1 MVSPVADMV
10 RLVLAVF
17 EAYGVPQAAWGQ
29 VALWEQHLP
38 RNDLLDASTAAA
50 CCRSALTQSRADW
63 RAEQCLFHKH
73 QTLHVGE
80 DWAASAWDD
89 PWSLTADPRSAAL
102 DKAVAVPFG
111 DSDFAVYGDGGY
123 DEKKTHAA
131 HRLGRLARLRH
142 TGRSPPT
149 SARGSQPC
157 CHLVLGMRGPLFI
170 RPRQCQ

>member
-1 MVSPVADMV
+1 MSQRGPGVQHGESGYGSFWRNLRLMVSH
-10 RLVLAVF
+10 R
-17 EAYGVPQAAWGQ
+17 GQ
-29 VALWEQHLP
+29 VALWAQHLP

-123 DEKKTHAA
+123 DGKKPTCSSQA
-131 HRLGRLARLRH
+131 RSLGPAK
-142 TGRSPPT
+142 
-149 SARGSQPC
+149 AYW
-157 CHLVLGMRGPLFI
+157 
-170 RPRQCQ
+170 